1 MLASCNGKPKAVVK
15 TDRQPDIYPDYKGV
29 TVPADIAPLN
39 FNATGDGVEAVY
51 ATIRG
56 SKGGEMTAEGD
67 YADFDIDKWHAL
79 TEQNKGGRLTVTVT
93 IRRDGRWTEYKPFNI
108 YISPYPLKAWG
119 LTYRLIDPGYEVGGD
134 IGIYQRS
141 LTDFSEYPILT
152 EKAVPGRCMNCHT
165 PNRTNPDEF
174 TSQIRGENGGTLIY
188 KDGRATWLNTK
199 TDSTKAAGSYASW
212 HPQGRY
218 VAYATNAVWQSFFT
232 GAKANLEVYHTFS
245 NIVLLDTKTN
255 ELILSPLL
263 NDSAQEIFPAFSAD
277 GKTLYY
283 SSSRK
288 LDLPTDYQ
296 KVKCSIC
303 SIPFD
308 ATTGSFGNRA
318 DTLLNG
324 ERDNRSYILARPS
337 YDGKWLM
344 YTVAS
349 RSNFP
354 IAQRDADLWM
364 MDLKTRRTWQLTI
377 CNTRETE
384 SYHNWSADSHW
395 FVFSSKRGDGVH
407 TRLYIASVD
416 DKGNATKPFLLPQRN
431 PWKYYHAQF
440 KAYNVPDFTLHKVDL
455 DMHRVAQDILNGKRT
470 QVTIRK

>member
-1 MLASCNGKPKAVVK
+1 MASCNGKPTAVVK
-15 TDRQPDIYPDYKGV
+15 VDRQPDIYPDYKGV
-29 TVPADIAPLN
+29 TVPVDIAPLN
-39 FNATGDGVEAVY
+39 FNATRDGVEAIY
-51 ATIRG
+51 AAIRG
-56 SKGGEMTAEGD
+56 SKGGSMTTEGY
-67 YADFDIDKWHAL
+67 YADFDIDDWHAL
-79 TEQNKGGRLTVTVT
+79 TEQNKGGWLTVTVT
-93 IRRDGRWTEYKPFNI
+93 IKRGGKWTEYKPFNI
-108 YISPYPLKAWG
+108 YISRYPLKAWG

-141 LTDFSEYPILT
+141 LSDFSEYSILT

-174 TSQIRGENGGTLIY
+174 TTQIRGENGGTLIY

-232 GAKANLEVYHTFS
+232 GRGSNLEIYHTFS

-263 NDSAQEIFPAFSAD
+263 NDSAQEIFPAFSAN

-288 LDLPTDYQ
+288 LDLPGEYLM
-296 KVKCSIC
+296 VKCSIC

-308 ATTGSFGNRA
+308 AKAGSFGNRV

-337 YDGKWLM
+337 YDGRWLM

-364 MDLKTRRTWQLTI
+364 MDLKTRHTWPLTI
-377 CNTRETE
+377 CNTNETE

-407 TRLYIASVD
+407 TRLYLASID

-440 KAYNVPDFTLHKVDL
+440 KAYNVPDFTLHKVNL
-455 DMHRVAQDILNGKRT
+455 DMHQVARDILDGKRI